1 MFGFSQ
7 TASLALA
14 VFWFIIILA
23 IVLAVYFLIWRIA
36 QKLNVCLFKKL
47 EDRKGNALYIQ
58 FLRKACSAGITI
70 ACVISLFNFDRIRQ
84 SLFGSAAILT
94 AVIGFAG
101 QDVTKD
107 ILSGLQ
113 ISIYRPF
120 DIGDRIELEDGT
132 VGIVESITM
141 RHVVITRIDTLRT
154 IIPNSKLNN
163 YSILNYSYA
172 DIQRSMLLKF
182 PVAYHSD
189 ISRTKQVI
197 ADAVKASPFTI
208 PGKAQPDGKKDYA
221 PVYFIDLDS
230 SALIMSVTIYY
241 NSSTASEKVRDSVNT
256 GVFEA
261 LAANG
266 IEVPYAYT
274 NVVLQKES

>member
-1 MFGFSQ
+1 M
-7 TASLALA
+7 
-14 VFWFIIILA
+14 
-23 IVLAVYFLIWRIA
+23 
-36 QKLNVCLFKKL
+36 
-47 EDRKGNALYIQ
+47 
-58 FLRKACSAGITI
+58 
-70 ACVISLFNFDRIRQ
+70 ISLFNFDRIRQ

-101 QDVTKD
+101 QDVIKD

-189 ISRTKQVI
+189 IRRTKQVI

-208 PGKAQPDGKKDYA
+208 PGKTQPDGKKDYV
-221 PVYFIDLDS
+221 PVYFIS
-230 SALIMSVTIYY
+230 SGGYTIR
-241 NSSTASEKVRDSVNT
+241 TAPYT
-256 GVFEA
+256 
-261 LAANG
+261 AAR
-266 IEVPYAYT
+266 EEPV
-274 NVVLQKES
+274 KESSVFSPSIVPSRIRLQSSIQSRFTESGIGRQLFMAP